1 MSVCKTPSSLG
12 KVLTCV
18 ITRALRNNRDVLT
31 TTSVR
36 DTALWWWWRFERPRG
51 GFLVDGIYKHISG
64 DLPIALSMVS
74 YSQMEVFRTLAE
86 PVLARCSR
94 ETRKPRETLL
104 SLNIAARHD
113 YFYAISPTMVFICSD
128 KNVGFLG
135 SFRFEW
141 IKSSGALRAHFPHS
155 KRQPS

>member
-1 MSVCKTPSSLG
+1 MKLLIIHHSLSPYCISFS
-12 KVLTCV
+12 THPP
-18 ITRALRNNRDVLT
+18 IR
-31 TTSVR
+31 
-36 DTALWWWWRFERPRG
+36 
-51 GFLVDGIYKHISG
+51 FLVDGIYKHISG

-141 IKSSGALRAHFPHS
+141 IKSLRLLSLLYENNTDSVWLLLHPFSIPNPPNLLKDAFSLVDH
-155 KRQPS
+155 